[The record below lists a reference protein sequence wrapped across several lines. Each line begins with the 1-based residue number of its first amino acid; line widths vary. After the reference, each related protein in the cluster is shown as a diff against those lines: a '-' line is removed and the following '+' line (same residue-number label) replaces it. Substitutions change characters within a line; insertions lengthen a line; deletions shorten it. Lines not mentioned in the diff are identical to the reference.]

1 MKSAIKIFVTLG
13 IVVAIIWYLGGIDNI
28 IKHLIS
34 SSPVWICI
42 AFLIAT
48 LDRILMSFKWGLLL
62 KSRGIEIPL
71 FYNVKIYCSTM
82 IWGMFLPS
90 TVGADAIRA
99 YIVSRTTGGTNE
111 IVASIVVERMIGF
124 LSSIILGLSG
134 LFILNINKQIDNRF
148 DPIWWLGSAVL
159 SGAAV
164 LFILSFSRTLFDKIY
179 NLFPT
184 KLRKTKIINRIES
197 LHNTYLSYKA
207 SIKSVLVFFI
217 LTISEQLLTII
228 YIWSTAFAVNVDIS
242 LVFMIGVVP
251 LTLLISR
258 LPISIDGIGVFEGVF
273 ILLMALGDVSAT
285 EAVAIALIGRI
296 IQTFAWIPWW
306 ASYSLQYRSLKP
318 PMAQDSIKKSGY

>member
-1 MKSAIKIFVTLG
+1 
-13 IVVAIIWYLGGIDNI
+13 
-28 IKHLIS
+28 
-34 SSPVWICI
+34 
-42 AFLIAT
+42 
-48 LDRILMSFKWGLLL
+48 
-62 KSRGIEIPL
+62 
-71 FYNVKIYCSTM
+71 M